1 MTPSL
6 ILSALWVIAA
16 TVTAL
21 LPMRHQYVPGLAL
34 LLVAPVLIVWLA
46 VDLGWIVGLVATLAF
61 VSMFRNPLRYLIAR
75 LRGQRPEVPK

>member
-6 ILSALWVIAA
+6 IIAALWVIAA
-16 TVTAL
+16 TITAFL
-21 LPMRHQYVPGLAL
+21 SMRYQYVPGVAL

-75 LRGQRPEVPK
+75 LRGHHPEVPK